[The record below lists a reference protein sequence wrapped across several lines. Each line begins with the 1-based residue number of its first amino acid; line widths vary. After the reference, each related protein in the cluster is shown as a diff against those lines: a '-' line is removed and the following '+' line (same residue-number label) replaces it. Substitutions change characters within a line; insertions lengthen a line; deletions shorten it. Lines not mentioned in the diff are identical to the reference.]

1 MLIRV
6 DPSSERAIYEQ
17 IADSVRAE
25 IAAGLA
31 RPGESLPPARE
42 VARGLDVNQHTV
54 LRAYQLLRDEGLV
67 DLRRGRGAVVTP
79 MAGSLAELH
88 REAQALAAR
97 AASLGVAPATLAA
110 LIAGS
115 PPAARKEASA

>member
-6 DPSSERAIYEQ
+6 DPTSERAIYEQ
-17 IADSVRAE
+17 IADSVRAG

-31 RPGESLPPARE
+31 RPGESLPSARE
-42 VARGLDVNQHTV
+42 VAAGLDVNMHTV
-54 LRAYQLLRDEGLV
+54 LHAYQLLRDEGLV

-79 MAGSLAELH
+79 VAGAIVELH

-97 AASLGVAPATLAA
+97 AAALGVAPTTLAA
-110 LIAGS
+110 LVVGAAS
-115 PPAARKEASA
+115 PAREETRA